1 MMLSQAADFCSI
13 LTCATMFAFSHSLHV
28 LVKVADKDDETYSY
42 IRKDICF
49 SENETVPEQL
59 SDEEKLVIEEKNS
72 ILKPFYVLRKRILNE
87 FLKRFIIL
95 LLLCFFAAGC
105 LSYFLA
111 PDDIKAKLGFFGS
124 FLYQVLFSFSM
135 KDYFDEVADIA
146 SIFLFACFV
155 CDLMLVKHFFGSPS
169 GIVYQIKNP
178 SYSSVTAGINFSPLK
193 LALSRAQ
200 FLTPFL
206 ISCFTVL
213 FLMGVSFVFYQKTAF
228 RLNQF
233 ATEAAL
239 NFFKN
244 SLDEVADVCSILTVA
259 LALFFALRVEKFV
272 QAVSGMAYFY
282 CVFMSK
288 EISAKKAM

>member
-13 LTCATMFAFSHSLHV
+13 LTCATMFAFSHSLNV
-28 LVKVADKDDETYSY
+28 LVQVADKDDKTYSY
-42 IRKDICF
+42 IREDISF
-49 SENETVPEQL
+49 SENEMVPEQL
-59 SDEEKLVIEEKNS
+59 SDDIEERKS
-72 ILKPFYVLRKRILNE
+72 ILKPLYVLRNRILNK
-87 FLKRFIIL
+87 FYKRFIIL
-95 LLLCFFAAGC
+95 LLLCLFAAAC

-124 FLYQVLFSFSM
+124 FLYQVFFSFSM
-135 KDYFDEVADIA
+135 KEYFDEVADIA

-155 CDLMLVKHFFGSPS
+155 CDLMLVKNFFGSPS
-169 GIVYQIKNP
+169 GILYQIKNT
-178 SYSSVTAGINFSPLK
+178 STAGINFSPLK

-213 FLMGVSFVFYQKTAF
+213 VSLGVSFAFYQE
-228 RLNQF
+228 QS
-233 ATEAAL
+233 AL
-239 NFFKN
+239 NFFTN
-244 SLDEVADVCSILTVA
+244 SLDEVANVCSILTVA
-259 LALFFALRVEKFV
+259 LALFFALRVDKFV
-272 QAVSGMAYFY
+272 QAVSGTAYFY

>member
-28 LVKVADKDDETYSY
+28 LVKVADKDDETYGY
-42 IRKDICF
+42 ISKDICF

-135 KDYFDEVADIA
+135 KEYFDEVADIA

-206 ISCFTVL
+206 ISCFTVI
-213 FLMGVSFVFYQKTAF
+213 FLMCVSLRTN
-228 RLNQF
+228 LNP
-233 ATEAAL
+233 EAIL

-259 LALFFALRVEKFV
+259 LALFFALRVDKFV

>member
-1 MMLSQAADFCSI
+1 
-13 LTCATMFAFSHSLHV
+13 
-28 LVKVADKDDETYSY
+28 
-42 IRKDICF
+42 
-49 SENETVPEQL
+49 VPEQL

-135 KDYFDEVADIA
+135 KEYFDEVADIA

-169 GIVYQIKNP
+169 GIVYQITQIKNPLRSISGFNLRRIKCIITP

-228 RLNQF
+228 KLNQF

-259 LALFFALRVEKFV
+259 LALFFALRVDKFV